1 MRRIFHIDLD
11 AFFVSVERADNP
23 SLEGKPVVVGAHK
36 RGVVTCA
43 SYEARP
49 YGLRAGMP
57 IAQAQRLC
65 PQAIYLSSNYERY
78 TAVSAEF
85 HRMLASYS
93 PFVQPLS
100 LDEAFV
106 DMTGFESL
114 YGTLN
119 RAAKD
124 MKGRIRSELKI
135 TASVGIA
142 SSKVAAKV
150 ASDLEKPDG
159 LVEVPPGSDADF
171 LSPMPVEDLPG
182 VGAKTA
188 KVLQEALGVKLV
200 GQLAATPST
209 ALRHVFGARGDLLRL
224 WARGEDDAPVDGPE
238 APKSIGREVTFDE
251 DSGDLSF
258 LLPLLRQLTERV
270 CADLRREAKKARR
283 VSVRVRYH
291 DFETVSH
298 QTTLKQPISHDQGIC
313 DAGVAILMRTLKQ
326 RKAKVRLLGISV
338 SDFVPEAGQIALFE
352 HQDKKFADLSS
363 VIDKVRGKYGF
374 GSIQT
379 GGAMRLGDRKPGDRR
394 GWAWRESPPSPA
406 SADGGSNLPSSRGKG
421 GDGRA

>member
-1 MRRIFHIDLD
+1 MPNEPMYATINLSAMRRIFHIDLD

-65 PQAIYLSSNYERY
+65 PQAIYLSGNYERY
-78 TAVSAEF
+78 TEVSAEF
-85 HRMLASYS
+85 HRILASYS

-106 DMTGFESL
+106 DMTGFESM
-114 YGTLN
+114 YGTLIK
-119 RAAKD
+119 AARGMKD
-124 MKGRIRSELKI
+124 QIRSELKI

-171 LSPMPVEDLPG
+171 LSPMPVEDMPG

-188 KVLQEALGVKLV
+188 EVLEKALGVKRV
-200 GQLAATPST
+200 GQLAVAPRT

-224 WARGEDDAPVDGPE
+224 WARGEDDAPVDAPE
-238 APKSIGREVTFDE
+238 AAKSIGRETTFDE
-251 DSGDLSF
+251 DSEDLSF

-270 CADLRREAKKARR
+270 CADLRRQAKKARR

-298 QTTLKQPISHDQGIC
+298 QTTLKQPISHDQGIY
-313 DAGVAILMRTLKQ
+313 DAGVGILMRTLKQ
-326 RKAKVRLLGISV
+326 RRAKMRLIGISV
-338 SDFVPEAGQIALFE
+338 SDFVPDGGQIALFE
-352 HQDKKFADLSS
+352 NEDTKHADLSS
-363 VIDKVRGKYGF
+363 VIDRVRGKYGF
-374 GSIQT
+374 DSIQT
-379 GGAMRLGDRKPGDRR
+379 GGALRLGASKPGDRR
-394 GWAWRESPPSPA
+394 GWAWRERSDS
-406 SADGGSNLPSSRGKG
+406 G
-421 GDGRA
+421 

>member
-1 MRRIFHIDLD
+1 MPNEPMYATINLSDMRRIFHIDLD

-57 IAQAQRLC
+57 IARARRLC
-65 PQAIYLSSNYERY
+65 PQAIYLNGNYERY
-78 TAVSAEF
+78 TEVSAEF
-85 HRMLASYS
+85 HRILASYS

-119 RAAKD
+119 KAARGMKD
-124 MKGRIRSELKI
+124 QIRSELRI

-171 LSPMPVEDLPG
+171 LSPMLVEDMPG

-188 KVLQEALGVKLV
+188 EVLDKALGVKRV
-200 GQLAATPST
+200 GQLAVAPST

-224 WARGEDDAPVDGPE
+224 WARGEDDAPVDAPE
-238 APKSIGREVTFDE
+238 AAKSIGRETTFDE
-251 DSGDLSF
+251 DSADLSF

-270 CADLRREAKKARR
+270 CADLRRQAKKARR

-291 DFETVSH
+291 DFETVAH
-298 QTTLKQPISHDQGIC
+298 QTTLKQPISHDQGIY

-326 RKAKVRLLGISV
+326 RKAKMRLIGISV
-338 SDFVPEAGQIALFE
+338 SEFVPDGGQIALFE
-352 HQDKKFADLSS
+352 NEDKKHADLSS

-374 GSIQT
+374 DSIQT
-379 GGAMRLGDRKPGDRR
+379 GGALRLGDSKPGDRR
-394 GWAWRESPPSPA
+394 GWAWRERETPPS
-406 SADGGSNLPSSRGKG
+406 
-421 GDGRA
+421 

>member
-11 AFFVSVERADNP
+11 AFFVSVERADDP
-23 SLEGKPVVVGAHK
+23 SLEGKPVVVGGRANG

-57 IAQAQRLC
+57 LAQAHRLC
-65 PQAIYLSSNYERY
+65 PQAVYLPGNYERY
-78 TAVSAEF
+78 TAVSTAF
-85 HRMLASYS
+85 HRILASFS

-114 YGTLN
+114 YGPLN
-119 RAAKD
+119 KAAMD
-124 MKGRIRSELKI
+124 MKGRVRSELRI

-150 ASDLEKPDG
+150 ASDLDKPDG
-159 LVEVPPGSDADF
+159 LVEVPVGGDAGF
-171 LSPMPVEDLPG
+171 LAPMPVSDLPG

-188 KVLQEALGVKLV
+188 KVLEEALGVKLV
-200 GQLAATPST
+200 GELADASPAS
-209 ALRHVFGARGDLLRL
+209 LRSVFGVRGDLLRL
-224 WARGEDDAPVDGPE
+224 WARGEDDTPVSGPE
-238 APKSIGREVTFDE
+238 PPKSIGRETTFLE
-251 DSGDLSF
+251 DSEDPAF
-258 LLPLLRQLTERV
+258 LLPILRNLTERV
-270 CADLRREAKKARR
+270 GADLRREGKKARR

-298 QTTLKQPISHDQGIC
+298 QTTLKQPISHDQGIY
-313 DAGVAILMRTLKQ
+313 DAGVAILTRTLRE
-326 RKAKVRLLGISV
+326 RKAKVRLVGISV
-338 SDFVPEAGQIALFE
+338 SDFVAEAGQMALFE
-352 HQDKKFADLSS
+352 HEDKKFADLSS
-363 VIDKVRGKYGF
+363 AIDKVRDRYGF

-379 GGAMRLGDRKPGDRR
+379 GGSLRLGESKPGDRR
-394 GWAWRESPPSPA
+394 GWAWRERS
-406 SADGGSNLPSSRGKG
+406 PSS
-421 GDGRA
+421 

>member
-11 AFFVSVERADNP
+11 AFFVSVERADDP

-49 YGLRAGMP
+49 YGLHAGMP
-57 IAQAQRLC
+57 VSQAKRLC
-65 PQAIYLSSNYERY
+65 PQAIYLPSNYERY
-78 TAVSAEF
+78 LEVSAAF
-85 HRMLASYS
+85 HNILASFS

-114 YGTLN
+114 YGSMKQ
-119 RAAKD
+119 AAEG
-124 MKGRIRSELKI
+124 MKGQIRSDLNI

-150 ASDLEKPDG
+150 ASDLDKPDG
-159 LVEVPPGSDADF
+159 LVEVPPGGDAAF
-171 LSPMPVEDLPG
+171 LAPMPVEEMPG

-188 KVLQEALGVKLV
+188 KLLDEALGVKLV
-200 GQLAATPST
+200 GELAETPST

-224 WARGEDDAPVDGPE
+224 WARGADDDPVHGPE
-238 APKSIGREVTFDE
+238 PPKSIGRETTFDE
-251 DSGDLSF
+251 DSDDLAF

-270 CADLRREAKKARR
+270 GADLRREGKKARR

-291 DFETVSH
+291 DFQTVSH
-298 QTTLKQPISHDQGIC
+298 QTTLKQPVSHDQGIY
-313 DAGVAILMRTLKQ
+313 DAGAAILMRTLKQ
-326 RKAKVRLLGISV
+326 RKAKVRLVGISV
-338 SDFVPEAGQIALFE
+338 SDFVLDAGQASLFE
-352 HQDKKFADLSS
+352 HQDKKLSDLSS
-363 VIDKVRGKYGF
+363 AIDKVRGKYGF
-374 GSIQT
+374 DSIQT
-379 GGAMRLGDRKPGDRR
+379 AGALRLGDSKPGDRR
-394 GWAWRESPPSPA
+394 GWAWRDPPPS
-406 SADGGSNLPSSRGKG
+406 S
-421 GDGRA
+421 